1 MPEVKRYAKIVSFRD
16 LEIWKRGIALVENIY
31 KLTKTFPKEEMY
43 GLTSQIRRCS
53 VSIPSNIAEGFSR
66 GHRSEY
72 KQFLR
77 ISLGSC
83 SELITQLTISARIG
97 YISDDIA
104 GKLID
109 EVEQISKM
117 TMSLTKKL

>member
-1 MPEVKRYAKIVSFRD
+1 
-16 LEIWKRGIALVENIY
+16 
-31 KLTKTFPKEEMY
+31 MY

-53 VSIPSNIAEGFSR
+53 VSIPSNIAEGFGR

-72 KQFLR
+72 KQFLF
-77 ISLGSC
+77 ISIGSC
-83 SELITQLTISARIG
+83 SELVTQLTISVRVG
-97 YISDDIA
+97 YVSDDIA
-104 GKLID
+104 SKLID